1 MLKNVA
7 LWLIWRISRARL
19 SGGYKRVTLNPMN
32 TRYMVALRCVHS
44 PALVETPAGDYKR
57 VSSVAV
63 SSVTWSWLGDSENK
77 VITITPSSCFTTMSR
92 WKNFPVASIVEVMI
106 GLNSM
111 DLTL

>member
-57 VSSVAV
+57 VSGITVA
-63 SSVTWSWLGDSENK
+63 SATCRLEADSENR
-77 VITITPSSCFTTMSR
+77 VIVIAIPSLCFITISL
-92 WKNFPVASIVEVMI
+92 W
-106 GLNSM
+106 
-111 DLTL
+111 